1 MCKVNSVLYKSQR
14 SSAANR
20 NEPAR
25 NTHWVP
31 NTDVFISEGNLVINV
46 ELAGLQRE
54 DLELSFE
61 DGNVLRIS
69 GQRPDICRAGKCKFL
84 VMEIHYGPFE
94 CVIEVPAGYDLG
106 KAKAI
111 YQSGFLRVDI
121 PQKSPEGRPSQHI
134 PVSVATV

>member
-1 MCKVNSVLYKSQR
+1 MCKVNSVLNKSQR
-14 SSAANR
+14 PSASNR

-31 NTDVFISEGNLVINV
+31 NSDVFVSEGNLVINV

-54 DLELSFE
+54 DLELSF

-94 CVIEVPAGYDLG
+94 CVIEVPAGYDLSL
-106 KAKAI
+106 AKAI

-121 PQKSPEGRPSQHI
+121 PQQTQDSRPSQRI

>member
-1 MCKVNSVLYKSQR
+1 MCKVNSVLYQSQR
-14 SSAANR
+14 SSSPTR
-20 NEPAR
+20 HEPAR

-31 NTDVFISEGNLVINV
+31 NTDVFVSEGSLVINV

-54 DLELSFE
+54 DLELSF
-61 DGNVLRIS
+61 DGNRLRIS

-106 KAKAI
+106 QAKAI
-111 YQSGFLRVDI
+111 YQSGFLRIDI
-121 PQKSPEGRPSQHI
+121 PQSKEAPVKKSI
-134 PVSVATV
+134 PVSVASV